1 MSDKF
6 SINMHSWNSTNSK
19 IDLSYHP
26 KVIMS
31 VKGSSGR
38 GAKKE
43 KRRSYS
49 NKAGLQF
56 PVARIGRYLR
66 KAKVANR
73 VAKGDKWNYY
83 HIAIF

>member
-1 MSDKF
+1 
-6 SINMHSWNSTNSK
+6 
-19 IDLSYHP
+19 
-26 KVIMS
+26 MS

-73 VAKGDKWNYY
+73 VAKGDKWLVL
-83 HIAIF
+83 IFLNIDYSFNDS